1 MDEEEGSKSICV
13 TELGQSVLTLQE
25 VIQTFKVNSSMYNIK
40 LNGVEGYR
48 TVVLKKNNV
57 VIDGETKLI
66 IMINDVTEKVR
77 FE

>member
-1 MDEEEGSKSICV
+1 
-13 TELGQSVLTLQE
+13 
-25 VIQTFKVNSSMYNIK
+25 MYNVK
-40 LNGVEGYR
+40 LTEADDYR

-77 FE
+77 FEQEMVKNKKEKERMLIL